1 MADIDAML
9 FADDQQDSV
18 PGDPVAPPAAA
29 TASRPGVGSQTAAS
43 EASFPT
49 RVSALLRSRPIT
61 DAVTAATR
69 QDWPEDTYDIATLAL
84 AAIEVVIS
92 RQGFDAEATWEDV
105 VGELTTLARRAA
117 PDRERSEHERV
128 AAFTVDALLNR
139 AEREAEFTYRFGDY
153 TNQDTGFQQR
163 QVSFRLLE
171 EREDPLS
178 GDVVL
183 HATSDAI
190 NALVSGL
197 DYDVEDA
204 QVANE
209 VMLERQLARGAF
221 GAAEANAEAM
231 RALSLQ
237 YTRELTDVIKDTRRD
252 LRAVS
257 HRWHEDVP
265 ARLAEAREH
274 IKGRLDAEHRLLLK
288 VRESLESDDS
298 EVALVSARIATRLNE
313 CQQRH
318 EALHGQVIR
327 ARSVFLEEQ
336 DRQAFRPP
344 ALAYRPDLNRE
355 VLGPLLVLDVET
367 ASIVGERFLTDVS
380 GPVIRRLP
388 RLYQLINDLW
398 TVRERNDDSDEP
410 VLAEEIGDPDP
421 VTIAPETVEAARRAV
436 TTTGLPARLSA
447 LIAAAMTDEASDPQV
462 RSSAARI
469 VALATLWRYAPED
482 VEVDQARAADL
493 ASTVLGERSAADS
506 DGTALAL
513 PGWAGHD
520 LIVTPTVDALQ
531 TADPA
536 PVTTFDNG
544 EE

>member
-1 MADIDAML
+1 MADGGGVL
-9 FADDQQDSV
+9 FTSDEPPQEPAPIIPAGSDSPRRTA
-18 PGDPVAPPAAA
+18 PG
-29 TASRPGVGSQTAAS
+29 AAS

-61 DAVTAATR
+61 DAVSAAAR

-92 RQGFDAEATWEDV
+92 RQGFDAEATWDDV

-117 PDRERSEHERV
+117 PTRDHTEHQRV
-128 AAFTVDALLNR
+128 AAFTMDALLNR
-139 AEREAEFTYRFGDY
+139 AEREAPFTYRFGDY
-153 TNQDTGFQQR
+153 TNAESGFQQR

-178 GDVVL
+178 GEIVL

-221 GAAEANAEAM
+221 DAAEANAEAM

-237 YTRELTDVIKDTRRD
+237 YTRELIEVIKDTRRD

-257 HRWHEDVP
+257 DRWHEDVP
-265 ARLAEAREH
+265 ARLAQAREH
-274 IKGRLDAEHRLLLK
+274 IAGRLDAEHRLLVK
-288 VRESLESDDS
+288 VRESLEADDPD
-298 EVALVSARIATRLNE
+298 VALASARIAKRLSE

-318 EALHGQVIR
+318 EALHAQVIR
-327 ARSVFLEEQ
+327 ARAVFLEEQ

-355 VLGPLLVLDVET
+355 VLGPLLFLDVEA
-367 ASIVGERFLTDVS
+367 ASLVGERFLTDVS

-398 TVRERNDDSDEP
+398 TVRERNDDTDEP
-410 VLAEEIGDPDP
+410 AAVEEIGDPDP
-421 VTIAPETVEAARRAV
+421 VTIAAETVDAAHRAV

-447 LIAAAMTDEASDPQV
+447 LIASATTDPASEPETRAA
-462 RSSAARI
+462 AARI
-469 VALATLWRYAPED
+469 IALAALWRYAPED
-482 VEVDQARAADL
+482 VDADQARAADL

-506 DGTALAL
+506 DDTPLAL

-520 LIVTPTVDALQ
+520 LIVTATADDLL
-531 TADPA
+531 TADPT
-536 PVTTFDNG
+536 PVTTIDNG
-544 EE
+544 DNAC